1 MRTWF
6 VGLVLGTVLSG
17 CGSEDDDNQ
26 DPEGA
31 KKLLASVRADDYQ
44 SWTRAPGW
52 PERAPTS
59 APHSDEVDIYVND
72 ILEMATMTGGTT
84 QWPLGSIVAKD
95 GFRGE
100 NLEIV
105 ALMEKRTDGWFY
117 AELSGNGE
125 PMFSGQ
131 PAICTDCHDSGDD
144 YIRAFDF
151 PP

>member
-1 MRTWF
+1 MRRSF
-6 VGLVLGTVLSG
+6 VAVLSAALVVA
-17 CGSEDDDNQ
+17 CKSDYDDNQ

-31 KKLLASVRADDYQ
+31 KKLLAQVQADEYR
-44 SWTRAPGW
+44 SWARAPGW

-72 ILEMATMTGGTT
+72 VLAAATTSPGLT

-100 NLEIV
+100 SLEIV
-105 ALMEKRTDGWFY
+105 ALMEKRGDGWFY

-125 PMFSGQ
+125 PKFSGH
-131 PAICTDCHDSGDD
+131 PALCTDCHDSGDD
-144 YIRAFDF
+144 FVRAFDF
-151 PP
+151 PE